1 MNWCEIMIL
10 GICGTIAAGKETLTG
25 FFREKGFVYLESS
38 QVIKDELRR
47 EGREVTRESMQDKG
61 DELRAKY
68 GVSAIMIMLLDK
80 TRTEPTK
87 NYILDSLR
95 NDGEAEFMRKEV
107 KDFIL
112 IGVDAPKEL
121 RFKRTLK
128 RAKASDPK
136 TWEEFLV
143 VDGRDQ
149 NDTSN
154 PLGQQTRKL
163 LDMADFVIFNDGELA
178 KSKNQVEEIWEKL
191 MVK

>member
-1 MNWCEIMIL
+1 MII
-10 GICGTIAAGKETLTG
+10 GIAGTIAAGKETLTG
-25 FFREKGFVYLESS
+25 FFREKGFIYLESS

-87 NYILDSLR
+87 NYIFDSLR

-107 KDFIL
+107 KNFIL

-128 RAKASDPK
+128 RAKPSDPK

-163 LDMADFVIFNDGELA
+163 IENSDFVIFNDKELA
-178 KSKNQVEEIWEKL
+178 KSKNQVEQIWEKL
-191 MVK
+191 KDKILVS